1 MGRDLLAFQHA
12 EATFSAGVHVP
23 VATWRSL
30 DRPVDN
36 RVAEVG
42 MRNCLHCRGDMLPNS
57 MRITVRDSIDSA
69 IKLADL
75 CSYRCIIGWAEPMA
89 RTLETADGAGT

>member
-1 MGRDLLAFQHA
+1 
-12 EATFSAGVHVP
+12 
-23 VATWRSL
+23 
-30 DRPVDN
+30 
-36 RVAEVG
+36 

-89 RTLETADGAGT
+89 RTLETADGRRRGDMNTVWARPIGRTA